1 MNSYNYKSKK
11 NSPHFIINSKI
22 SEINSISSLFI
33 NSSNDKNN
41 NNNKDSNLHKS
52 FEPSKTSLTL
62 KPNKK
67 NINIEISKL
76 SLGKNNLFN
85 VNNKNISLFHLF
97 KNKSP
102 NILQNKHN
110 FKNTIPL
117 RKFIFIK
124 EKEKEKNR
132 NLIDN
137 KFIDYINNKNNKKKK
152 ESKSL
157 LNYRRNI
164 SINNLSVTNESKEYE
179 KNKDKTKNISNIT
192 DVKKN
197 EKKKKIKLI
206 KKPFK
211 IKCVTNNNKYEG
223 LSNKD
228 FYIHFN
234 SLLDNIIRKKEK
246 EIDTRIKTPKKR
258 SLFDKI
264 YDNIFQFNRKLKKV
278 KKFNPVLHEYHRE
291 NTTSIEKKKNVPFFY
306 NNYLNKTKKVY
317 GNLNITY
324 SELKNDIV
332 CDLLYDKKPKK
343 KRIALTE
350 KELKMEEF
358 SNNIK
363 ELKED
368 IGYKKPS
375 IELFSDKSTA
385 FNYLTGEFDKLNK
398 LNATIAYKHRHYFAS
413 KYDIDLKKDLLKIE
427 TDENEY
433 LFKFKKNLP
442 HG

>member
-11 NSPHFIINSKI
+11 NSPYFIINSKI

-33 NSSNDKNN
+33 NSSNDKNIS
-41 NNNKDSNLHKS
+41 NNKDSNLHKS
-52 FEPSKTSLTL
+52 FEPSKPSLSL

-97 KNKSP
+97 KNKGP
-102 NILQNKHN
+102 KILHNKHN

-117 RKFIFIK
+117 RKFIF

-132 NLIDN
+132 NLIDH
-137 KFIDYINNKNNKKKK
+137 KFIDCSNNKNNKKKK

-179 KNKDKTKNISNIT
+179 KNKDKTDITNIIG
-192 DVKKN
+192 VKKN
-197 EKKKKIKLI
+197 EKKKKIKI
-206 KKPFK
+206 KKSFK
-211 IKCVTNNNKYEG
+211 IKYVTNNNKYGG
-223 LSNKD
+223 LSKKD

-246 EIDTRIKTPKKR
+246 EIDTRIKTAKNH

-264 YDNIFQFNRKLKKV
+264 YDNILQFNRKLKKV
-278 KKFNPVLHEYHRE
+278 KKFNPVLREYHRE
-291 NTTSIEKKKNVPFFY
+291 NTTSIEKKKNIPFFY

-350 KELKMEEF
+350 KEIKMEEF

-413 KYDIDLKKDLLKIE
+413 KYDIDLKKDLLKIGG
-427 TDENEY
+427 DDNEY

-442 HG
+442 QKE